1 MASGKSFV
9 PFLPVFFRRTNSF
22 LSATATVVELMDDER
37 TIVRFTAKELS
48 VSHVTLPPGL
58 FVEFCSGSRQ
68 DFRKAGGVET
78 LDEFRYETESRDSI
92 ASQ

>member
-58 FVEFCSGSRQ
+58 FVEFLAEVVKTFEKLG
-68 DFRKAGGVET
+68 
-78 LDEFRYETESRDSI
+78 ESKLLTSSATYLNAAIR
-92 ASQ
+92 